1 MNTLM
6 NPDLWQ
12 GKVLSDGWQSA
23 DDSAAVIDKATGE
36 QIGSIGVAGATTVSR
51 AATMARAAQPGW
63 AAMSYEA
70 RAAIFR
76 KAARLVEDNLDELA
90 TWIMRESGAIRPKA
104 DVELKAAIGILY
116 ESAGMLTEP
125 QGLVLPSNPGRM
137 SFARRVPHGV
147 VGVIAPFN
155 FPLILAIRAVS
166 PALATGNAVVLK
178 PDTRT
183 AVAGGVL
190 IARIFEE
197 AGLPPGLLHMLPGGA
212 DAGSALCS
220 DPNIA
225 MVAFTGSTAVGR
237 IVGEQCGRHLKKVS
251 LELGGKNSLVILEDA
266 DLDLAAACAAFG
278 AWLHQGQICM
288 ATGRILVH
296 ESIAEQL
303 IAKLVE
309 KADHLPVGDPTTGR
323 VALGPIISDGQL
335 RQIDAIVKDSVA
347 AGARL
352 CAGGTYD
359 KLFYRPTVLAG
370 VKPGMRAY
378 EEEVFGPVATVV
390 TFRDDDEAVALANA
404 TEYGLSAAVISRSV
418 GRALALGNRLNTGLL
433 HINDQT
439 VADEPHIPFGG
450 RGASGN
456 GSRIGGPAN
465 WEEFTQ
471 WQWVTVKDAPPAYPF

>member
-36 QIGSIGVAGATTVSR
+36 QIGTIGVAGAATVSR
-51 AATMARAAQPGW
+51 AAAMARAAQPGW
-63 AAMSYEA
+63 AAMTYEA

-183 AVAGGVL
+183 AVGGGVL

-237 IVGEQCGRHLKKVS
+237 VVGEQCGRNLKKVS
-251 LELGGKNSLVILEDA
+251 LELGGKNSLVILDDA
-266 DLDLAAACAAFG
+266 DLDLAAGCAAFG

-303 IAKLVE
+303 IAKLTE

-352 CAGGTYD
+352 CAGGSYD

-370 VKPGMRAY
+370 VKPGMRAFD
-378 EEEVFGPVATVV
+378 EEVFGPVASVV

-439 VADEPHIPFGG
+439 VADEPHVPFGG
-450 RGASGN
+450 RGTSGN
-456 GSRIGGPAN
+456 GGRVGGPAN

-471 WQWVTVKDAPPAYPF
+471 WQWVTVKDTPPTYPF

>member
-1 MNTLM
+1 MNTFL
-6 NPDLWQ
+6 DQKRWQ
-12 GKVLSDGWQSA
+12 DKVLLNGWQAA
-23 DDSAAVIDKATGE
+23 DSTAAVIDKATGE
-36 QIGSIGVAGATTVSR
+36 QIGSIGIAS
-51 AATMARAAQPGW
+51 AATVAKAAAVARAAQPGW
-63 AAMSYEA
+63 FTMPYEE

-76 KAARLVEDNLDELA
+76 KAARLVEENFDELA

-104 DVELKAAIGILY
+104 DVELKAAIGILH
-116 ESAGMLTEP
+116 ESAGMPTEP
-125 QGLVLPSNPGRM
+125 QGLMLPSNSGRM

-166 PALATGNAVVLK
+166 PALATGNCVLLK

-183 AVAGGVL
+183 AVVGGVL

-197 AGLPPGLLHMLPGGA
+197 AGLPPGVLSMLPGGA
-212 DAGSALCS
+212 DAGSMLCT
-220 DPNIA
+220 DPNVA
-225 MVAFTGSTAVGR
+225 MVAFTGSTNVGR
-237 IVGEQCGRHLKKVS
+237 TVGELCGRHLKKVS
-251 LELGGKNSLVILEDA
+251 LELGGKNSMVVLDDA
-266 DLDLAAACAAFG
+266 DIDLAAGCAAFG

-296 ESIAEQL
+296 ESIADSL
-303 IAKLVE
+303 IQNLVE
-309 KADHLPVGDPTTGR
+309 KANHLPVGDPMSGT

-335 RQIDAIVKDSVA
+335 KQIDSIVKDSVA
-347 AGARL
+347 AGAQL
-352 CAGGTYD
+352 LAGGIHD
-359 KLFYRPTVLAG
+359 KLFYRPTVLG
-370 VKPGMRAY
+370 NVKPGMRAFD
-378 EEEVFGPVATVV
+378 EEIFGPVAAVV
-390 TFRDDDEAVALANA
+390 TFRNDDEAVELANA

-439 VADEPHIPFGG
+439 VADEPHVPFGG

-456 GSRIGGPAN
+456 GGRVGGPAN

-471 WQWVTVKDAPPAYPF
+471 WQWVTIKDVPPNYPF

>member
-1 MNTLM
+1 MNILM
-6 NPDLWQ
+6 DPGTWQ
-12 GKVLSDGWQSA
+12 ERILLDGWQA
-23 DDSAAVIDKATGE
+23 GDATAPVIDKASGAQLGAVGT
-36 QIGSIGVAGATTVSR
+36 AGAATVAR
-51 AATMARAAQPGW
+51 AAAVARAAQPAW
-63 AAMSYEA
+63 AAMPYEE

-76 KAARLVEDNLDELA
+76 KAARLIEDNLDELA
-90 TWIMRESGAIRPKA
+90 GWVMRESGAIRPKA
-104 DVELKAAIGILY
+104 DVELKAAIGILH
-116 ESAGMLTEP
+116 ESAGMITEP
-125 QGLVLPSNPGRM
+125 QGIMLPSNGGRM

-183 AVAGGVL
+183 AVCGGVL
-190 IARIFEE
+190 IARIFEA
-197 AGLPPGLLHMLPGGA
+197 AGLPAGVLAMVPGGA
-212 DAGSALCS
+212 EAGSALCT

-237 IVGEQCGRHLKKVS
+237 TVGELCGRNLKKVS
-251 LELGGKNSLVILEDA
+251 LELGGKNSLLVLDDA
-266 DLDLAAACAAFG
+266 DLDLAAGCAAFG

-288 ATGRILVH
+288 ATGRILAH
-296 ESIAEQL
+296 ESIVDRLTEKL
-303 IAKLVE
+303 IE
-309 KADHLPVGDPTTGR
+309 KANHLPVGDPTSGT
-323 VALGPIISDGQL
+323 VALGPIISAGQVAH
-335 RQIDAIVKDSVA
+335 IDAIVSDSVT

-352 CAGGTYD
+352 VAGGSHEG
-359 KLFYRPTVLAG
+359 LFYRPTVLAG
-370 VKPGMRAY
+370 VKPGMRVFD
-378 EEEVFGPVATVV
+378 EEVFGPVASVIS
-390 TFRDDDEAVALANA
+390 FRDDDEAVALANA

-439 VADEPHIPFGG
+439 VADEPHVPFGG

-456 GSRIGGPAN
+456 GGRVGGPAN